1 LAAVNR
7 QLLARE
13 QRLSFLDKP
22 GPECDNDS
30 NGVLMNIALSF
41 KRALS
46 LIVLMSTLLLGAVTQ
61 GKAPDFLIQDD
72 DVVRGDPNAPIT
84 MLEYSD
90 FTCGFCEKFFHE
102 TFPQLLSEYI
112 EKGKVRFVY
121 RDFPRGIGS
130 PLRAADAARCAG
142 EQNAYWPMHDRLFN
156 SGGQLAQD
164 DLKRYAKE
172 LKLSGEQFS
181 ECMAAHRYMQDIEKD
196 LRDAGSLGIRGTP
209 AFVLFPTK
217 LPENPHL
224 ILIPGA
230 FPYETFKEEIDKL
243 LKLHEAPT
251 SSMLLPIASSAQIEG
266 A

>member
-1 LAAVNR
+1 
-7 QLLARE
+7 
-13 QRLSFLDKP
+13 
-22 GPECDNDS
+22 
-30 NGVLMNIALSF
+30 MNIIRSLKPAF
-41 KRALS
+41 S
-46 LIVLMSTLLLGAVTQ
+46 LIVLMSAVLIGTATY
-61 GKAPDFLIQDD
+61 GESPDFLIQDD
-72 DVVRGDPNAPIT
+72 DVVRGDPKAPIT

-102 TFPQLLSEYI
+102 TFPKLLSEYI
-112 EKGKVRFVY
+112 ETGKVRFVY

-142 EQNAYWPMHDRLFN
+142 EQHAYWPMHDRLFN
-156 SGGQLAQD
+156 SGGRLAQD
-164 DLKRYAKE
+164 DLKQYAKE
-172 LKLSGEQFS
+172 LKLNGEQFS
-181 ECMAAHRYMQDIEKD
+181 ACMAAHRYMQDIEKD

-217 LPENPHL
+217 VPENPHL

-243 LKLHEAPT
+243 LKLHENPLP
-251 SSMLLPIASSAQIEG
+251 SMSLPGASSAQIEG

>member
-1 LAAVNR
+1 
-7 QLLARE
+7 
-13 QRLSFLDKP
+13 
-22 GPECDNDS
+22 
-30 NGVLMNIALSF
+30 MNIARSLKPAF
-41 KRALS
+41 P
-46 LIVLMSTLLLGAVTQ
+46 LIVLMSVVFMGAASH
-61 GKAPDFLIQDD
+61 GNAPDFLIQDD
-72 DVVRGDPNAPIT
+72 DVVRGDLNAPIT

-102 TFPQLLSEYI
+102 TFPKLLSEYI
-112 EKGKVRFVY
+112 ETGKVRFVY

-164 DLKRYAKE
+164 DLKQYAKE
-172 LKLSGEQFS
+172 LKLNGEQFS
-181 ECMAAHRYMQDIEKD
+181 ACMAAHRYMQDIEKD

-217 LPENPHL
+217 VPENPHL

-243 LKLHEAPT
+243 LKIQEAPL
-251 SSMLLPIASSAQIEG
+251 SSMSLSGPSFSQIKG
-266 A
+266 S

>member
-1 LAAVNR
+1 M
-7 QLLARE
+7 
-13 QRLSFLDKP
+13 K
-22 GPECDNDS
+22 
-30 NGVLMNIALSF
+30 IAQSL
-41 KRALS
+41 KRALP
-46 LIVLMSTLLLGAVTQ
+46 LIVLMSTLLMGASSH
-61 GKAPDFLIQDD
+61 GEAPDFLIQDD
-72 DVVRGDPNAPIT
+72 DVVRGDPKAPIT
-84 MLEYSD
+84 LLEYSD

-102 TFPQLLSEYI
+102 TFPQLLAEYI
-112 EKGKVRFVY
+112 DTGKVRFVY

-156 SGGQLAQD
+156 SGGQLALD
-164 DLKRYAKE
+164 NLKQYAKE
-172 LKLSGEQFS
+172 LELNGEQFS

-217 LPENPHL
+217 VPENPHL

-243 LKLHEAPT
+243 LKLQEAPI
-251 SSMLLPIASSAQIEG
+251 SSMPLPVASSTQIEG